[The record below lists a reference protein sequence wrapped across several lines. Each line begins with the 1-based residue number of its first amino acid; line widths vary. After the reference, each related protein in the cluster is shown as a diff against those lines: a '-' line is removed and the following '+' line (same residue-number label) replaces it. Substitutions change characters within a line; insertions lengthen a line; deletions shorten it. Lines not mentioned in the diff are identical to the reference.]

1 MRPSLTRREA
11 EVLQLLATGCR
22 HVQVAQRLGVSPH
35 TVSSHAKNIYR
46 KLGVRS
52 AVAAAKAGPRRRP
65 SRYGERARSLA
76 ACR

>member
-11 EVLQLLATGCR
+11 EVLQLLAAGCR
-22 HVQVAQRLGVSPH
+22 HVQVAERLGVSPH

-52 AVAAAKAGPRRRP
+52 AVAAVA
-65 SRYGERARSLA
+65 LA
-76 ACR
+76 LELGLIGRCYEH

>member
-11 EVLQLLATGCR
+11 EVLELLAAGCR
-22 HVQVAQRLGVSPH
+22 HAEAAQRLGVSPH

-52 AVAAAKAGPRRRP
+52 AVAAVCVALELRLIGD
-65 SRYGERARSLA
+65 
-76 ACR
+76 

>member
-11 EVLQLLATGCR
+11 EVLQLLAAGCR
-22 HVQVAQRLGVSPH
+22 HVQVAERLGVSPH

-52 AVAAAKAGPRRRP
+52 AVAAVTLALQLGLIGPCYERR
-65 SRYGERARSLA
+65 
-76 ACR
+76 